1 MIIVRNT
8 TRQAVNLT
16 QLQKLGQAWLE
27 EQGLENQEVSLVLV
41 GARRMRRLNREFR
54 GIDRATD
61 VLSFPASAQVPQ
73 NQLLG
78 EIVIN
83 LVAVAKPNNYLTVFG
98 KRRSATDILE
108 FLLIHGLLHLI
119 GYQDD
124 TEAGR
129 QAMLKR
135 GAEFLARFYN
145 QSVNDIIKDSD

>member
-8 TRQAVNLT
+8 TRQTVNLT
-16 QLQKLGQAWLE
+16 QLQKLGQAWLG

-61 VLSFPASAQVPQ
+61 ILSFPASAQVPQ

-98 KRRSATDILE
+98 KRRSATDI
-108 FLLIHGLLHLI
+108 
-119 GYQDD
+119 
-124 TEAGR
+124 
-129 QAMLKR
+129 
-135 GAEFLARFYN
+135 
-145 QSVNDIIKDSD
+145 